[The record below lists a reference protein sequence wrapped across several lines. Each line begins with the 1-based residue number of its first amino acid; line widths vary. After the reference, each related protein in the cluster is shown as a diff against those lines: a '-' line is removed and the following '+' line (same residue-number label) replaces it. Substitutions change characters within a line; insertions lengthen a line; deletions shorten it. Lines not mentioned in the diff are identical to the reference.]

1 MDNVI
6 IIGTGKIG
14 IDLYI
19 KCKKSKKF
27 KDIFIFNRSKNSEG
41 AKFCIKKK
49 YNYSHLGIEG
59 VKKKLHNSKFI
70 FDATSASSNIKTLK
84 ILKNKIKNK
93 YFINLTPSKNGKY
106 IVPFINK

>member
-59 VKKKLHNSKFI
+59 VKKNYIIQNLYLMRHQ
-70 FDATSASSNIKTLK
+70 LVQ
-84 ILKNKIKNK
+84 ILK
-93 YFINLTPSKNGKY
+93 P
-106 IVPFINK
+106 